1 MFCSAPPAQQPE
13 PAGTGGAAAL
23 DGARATVEEEQR
35 RLAGMSDFEK
45 LARIEALTGGGN
57 GATPA
62 TATKAMRGAGAGH
75 GKAAASPMGD
85 HHPYLASETSHQLL
99 KTEPLLDQKQPLTR
113 GGLREQV
120 PYVARPS
127 PGGQRAEAMGAPSP
141 GAAAGGSAWMS
152 RIASFMD
159 MPPADDAKN
168 QAQKKGSQDKRGG
181 RR

>member
-1 MFCSAPPAQQPE
+1 
-13 PAGTGGAAAL
+13 
-23 DGARATVEEEQR
+23 
-35 RLAGMSDFEK
+35 MSDFEK

-62 TATKAMRGAGAGH
+62 TATKAMRGGGAEH
-75 GKAAASPMGD
+75 GNRTESPVD
-85 HHPYLASETSHQLL
+85 RHAYLASETSHQLL

-127 PGGQRAEAMGAPSP
+127 PGGQRAEAMMGAPTSP

-159 MPPADDAKN
+159 MPPADDAKS
-168 QAQKKGSQDKRGG
+168 QSKKGSQDKR